1 MSLRWSTRRYRQIGI
16 CTALVQP
23 FISTVLVEMKIVKT
37 NLKFKDLGTKPFA
50 IETAPEHIKLHSV
63 SLLVGKRGSGK
74 SFFASNLLDWLD
86 FDRIIIVSPTYDSNY
101 AQFKRLGVAK
111 EDIFDPDDP
120 QVVQKIINIVN
131 TERDELVDYRQKLK
145 MLKELKEIIKHPYDL
160 TENYHLFN
168 EFITFDGKWIQPK
181 HKWGGRKTE
190 DRRLRR

>member
-1 MSLRWSTRRYRQIGI
+1 
-16 CTALVQP
+16 
-23 FISTVLVEMKIVKT
+23 MKIVKT

-160 TENYHLFN
+160 TETTTSSTSLSLLTGSGYSRHTSGADAN
-168 EFITFDGKWIQPK
+168 
-181 HKWGGRKTE
+181 
-190 DRRLRR
+190 RR